1 MIAYILF
8 PLYLFLG
15 IFLLRGFIRR
25 NIYPFN
31 IYQTASIFIFKVFMG
46 CLYGYVFLQ
55 YYGGDDT
62 WHYFNDSKASTDL
75 LLTNPGQF
83 FRDFTLSHSM
93 AESNSLYQNISTYI
107 YYFEGLFIDKFL
119 AILNLFS
126 GKNYYVD
133 VLLFELLMI
142 PGPLL
147 LFKILASDFPK
158 KTGMIFLLV
167 FFIPSVIFWNSGIR
181 AEAFIFLFMML
192 SIYNGQTYAR
202 KASGKALIGMLV
214 GLIGLLLF
222 RFQYV
227 PVFLPAFAAYLIS
240 LRKKATGANYFLLI
254 YSIVGFIFIISLFLP
269 IQFQLSQPIE
279 RSQQSFFSLTGNT
292 RYALDSLK
300 PGPLS
305 FFKVLPK
312 AAANTLLRPYP
323 WEGKSLLQSLSS
335 VDVLFLFAGLVYF
348 LLWKER
354 KKEISHPIWWFFLFY
369 GLSQTILI
377 GYAVPFP
384 GAIVRYRSI
393 LFLFIILFL
402 YSGNP
407 YLEQKIRYRIF
418 KIH

>member
-8 PLYLFLG
+8 PFYLFLG
-15 IFLLRGFIRR
+15 IIVLRTFIRR

-31 IYQTASIFIFKVFMG
+31 IYHTSAILIFKVFMG
-46 CLYGYVFLQ
+46 CLYGYVFLH

-62 WHYFNDSKASTDL
+62 WHYFNDSKSSTDQ

-83 FRDFTLSHSM
+83 FRDFTLTHSLS
-93 AESNSLYQNISTYI
+93 ASNSLFQNMTLYI
-107 YYFEGLFIDKFL
+107 YYFEGMFIDKFL
-119 AILNLFS
+119 AVLNLFS

-147 LFKILASDFPK
+147 LFKMLAADFPK
-158 KTGMIFLLV
+158 KTGMFFLLV

-181 AEAFIFLFMML
+181 AEAFIFLFMIL
-192 SIYNGQTYAR
+192 TIYNGQAYSR
-202 KASGKALIGMLV
+202 KPGGKAVAGMLA
-214 GLIGLLLF
+214 GLTGLLLF
-222 RFQYV
+222 RFQFLL
-227 PVFLPAFAAYLIS
+227 VFLPAFAAYLIS
-240 LRKKATGANYFLLI
+240 LRKKTTAPYYFVLI
-254 YSIVGFIFIISLFLP
+254 YMILGLIFIGSLFLP
-269 IQFQLSQPIE
+269 VRYQFSQPIIK
-279 RSQQSFFSLTGNT
+279 SQQSFFKLTANT
-292 RYALDSLK
+292 RYTLDSLQ
-300 PGPLS
+300 PGPVS
-305 FFKVLPK
+305 FIKVLPR
-312 AAANTLLRPYP
+312 ALANTLLRPYP

-335 VDVLFLFAGLVYF
+335 IDVIFMLAGLIYF
-348 LLWKER
+348 MLWRER
-354 KKEISHPIWWFFLFY
+354 KKEISHPVFWLFLFY
-369 GLSQTILI
+369 GLSQMILI

-393 LFLFIILFL
+393 LFLFIILFF